1 MWVRRLGYNRSMRTA
16 AIAMFLLL
24 LFVSTSEADE
34 TRIHAI
40 VAIEMKAGCADA
52 VGFAIE
58 AGAAADSA
66 KVRKLVQDK
75 VRATYP
81 QARNN
86 LNADNFMK
94 DRHLGNH
101 AVVVSSA
108 MSKPGCSGRA
118 MGVGFGK
125 DEPTARKDAERLMGK
140 MFPFND
146 GKVKV
151 EFSKAF

>member
-1 MWVRRLGYNRSMRTA
+1 MRAIKTA
-16 AIAMFLLL
+16 VLLL
-24 LFVSTSEADE
+24 LLLVSKTAAAD

-52 VGFAIE
+52 VGYAIE
-58 AGAAADSA
+58 AGPASDSA
-66 KVRKLVQDK
+66 KVRKQVQER
-75 VRATYP
+75 VRANFP
-81 QARNN
+81 AARNN

-101 AVVVSSA
+101 AVVVTA
-108 MSKPGCSGRA
+108 ANAKPGCSTRA
-118 MGVGFGK
+118 MGVGFGAN
-125 DEPTARKDAERLMGK
+125 EAAARKDAERLMGR

-146 GKVKV
+146 GKAKV